1 MRHSD
6 GLYIYQDTLSCSQ
19 VKTYLSHNLKGKL
32 LIFFIIIIRIIINS
46 LIISSVSNGPPYCF
60 CTVYSYFFQILFAR
74 FLGNFSTDLNIFFH
88 RWLNVIW
95 ILYVFWNVCCHFRFR
110 FTADLVIFYDL
121 FWSKLISISIRD
133 QKWRILVYI
142 ALCYGIKHN

>member
-46 LIISSVSNGPPYCF
+46 LLISSVSNGPPYCF
-60 CTVYSYFFQILFAR
+60 CTVYSYFFLNFIRAISRKLFDR
-74 FLGNFSTDLNIFFH
+74 SQHFFSQMVKCDLNFVCFLKCLLSLPVPIYGRLGNFLRPFLIKADLNIYQ
-88 RWLNVIW
+88 RSEM
-95 ILYVFWNVCCHFRFR
+95 
-110 FTADLVIFYDL
+110 T
-121 FWSKLISISIRD
+121 
-133 QKWRILVYI
+133 YI
-142 ALCYGIKHN
+142 GLHCFMLRYKT